1 MTYSVVLRD
10 SATGALGVAVQSH
23 WFNVASVVPWV
34 EAGVGAIATQS
45 VADPMYGPRALALMR
60 DGVGAT
66 DALERLLA
74 ADESSHLRQVA
85 IVDSTGS
92 VAAHTG
98 SGCIPHASH
107 VTGDGWSVQG
117 NIMRNDRVVP
127 AMAAAAE
134 ASRGSVSDR
143 LFAVLAAAEAAGGD
157 LRGSQSA
164 AMLVSGDGPV
174 PAVRLSVEDHADP
187 IGELGRLLEIR
198 QMYDDMEA
206 GDEALADADPSRAA
220 AAYRARRSVFTRTR
234 RGRVLAGTRAGDG
247 RQIRRGGRNHAPVGG
262 REPGHVGLVGPD
274 RCGRLDRSRRPRRA
288 ARSLGRTVGAA
299 FATGLSARDPVGLLA
314 ERAPGHIR

>member
-10 SATGALGVAVQSH
+10 SASGALGVAVQSH

-34 EAGVGAIATQS
+34 EAGVGAVATQS

-220 AAYRARRSVFTRTR
+220 AAY
-234 RGRVLAGTRAGDG
+234 
-247 RQIRRGGRNHAPVGG
+247 
-262 REPGHVGLVGPD
+262 E
-274 RCGRLDRSRRPRRA
+274 RA
-288 ARSLGRTVGAA
+288 ARSSHAHDEVVFWRAHGLATVGRYDEAAAIMRPLVVANPDMSDLLGRIAA
-299 FATGLSARDPVGLLA
+299 VGLIDPAAHDGLRA
-314 ERAPGHIR
+314 ALDER

>member
-34 EAGVGAIATQS
+34 EAGVGAIAMQS
-45 VADPMYGPRALALMR
+45 VADPMYGPRGLALMR

-143 LFAVLAAAEAAGGD
+143 LFAILTAAEAAGGD

-187 IGELGRLLEIR
+187 IGEFGRLLEIR

-220 AAYRARRSVFTRTR
+220 AAY
-234 RGRVLAGTRAGDG
+234 
-247 RQIRRGGRNHAPVGG
+247 
-262 REPGHVGLVGPD
+262 E
-274 RCGRLDRSRRPRRA
+274 RA
-288 ARSLGRTVGAA
+288 ARSPHAHNEVVFWRAHGLATVGRYDEAAAIMRPLVVANPDMSDLLGRIAA
-299 FATGLSARDPVGLLA
+299 VGLIDPAAHDGLRA
-314 ERAPGHIR
+314 ALDER

>member
-60 DGVGAT
+60 DGVGAA

-143 LFAVLAAAEAAGGD
+143 LFAILTAAEAAGGD

-206 GDEALADADPSRAA
+206 GDEALADSDPARAA
-220 AAYRARRSVFTRTR
+220 AAY
-234 RGRVLAGTRAGDG
+234 
-247 RQIRRGGRNHAPVGG
+247 
-262 REPGHVGLVGPD
+262 E
-274 RCGRLDRSRRPRRA
+274 RA
-288 ARSLGRTVGAA
+288 ARSPHAHDEVVFWRAHGLATVGRYDEAAAIMRPLVVANPDMSDLLGRIAA
-299 FATGLSARDPVGLLA
+299 VGLIDPAAHDGLRA
-314 ERAPGHIR
+314 ALDER

>member
-1 MTYSVVLRD
+1 M
-10 SATGALGVAVQSH
+10 
-23 WFNVASVVPWV
+23 ASVVPWV
-34 EAGVGAIATQS
+34 EVGVGAIATQS

-60 DGVGAT
+60 DGVGAA

-117 NIMRNDRVVP
+117 NIMRNDQVVP

-206 GDEALADADPSRAA
+206 GDEALADADPARAA
-220 AAYRARRSVFTRTR
+220 AAY
-234 RGRVLAGTRAGDG
+234 
-247 RQIRRGGRNHAPVGG
+247 
-262 REPGHVGLVGPD
+262 E
-274 RCGRLDRSRRPRRA
+274 RA
-288 ARSLGRTVGAA
+288 ARSPHAHDEVVFWRAHGLATVGRYDEAAAIMRPLVVANPDMEDLLGRIAA
-299 FATGLSARDPVGLLA
+299 VGLIDPAAHDGLRA
-314 ERAPGHIR
+314 ALDER